1 MYLKVH
7 IKQFERGL
15 LFRRGDFVRPLRP
28 GTYRI
33 PIWRIGKDRIEVV
46 STLKTKFEH
55 TLLDVLVR
63 DERLRDELAIIDLTD
78 TQRALVW
85 KDGRLFA
92 IVGPGRHAFWKT
104 PADVAIETYSIDEF
118 RFAHAKLATIVQHA
132 DASKWLD
139 G

>member
-1 MYLKVH
+1 MLRRSSPCVSPLCLTLSHKGRGDKTKKRRAQMWLKIH

-15 LFRRGDFVRPLRP
+15 LFRRGDFVRPLGP

-63 DERLRDELAIIDLTD
+63 DERLRE
-78 TQRALVW
+78 
-85 KDGRLFA
+85 
-92 IVGPGRHAFWKT
+92 
-104 PADVAIETYSIDEF
+104 
-118 RFAHAKLATIVQHA
+118 
-132 DASKWLD
+132 
-139 G
+139 